1 VEVEEVR
8 ADLRSADPAQLVRR
22 PKIGAAMS
30 IDELTTTHD
39 LTEDREV
46 PIRVAC
52 GVAALA
58 TLVPFALCE
67 IDGRSGSAI
76 TSGLEEHATSQQLG
90 AIVAT
95 FVAALLVPA
104 ALRIA
109 RRASGLSGAVI
120 GAAGVA
126 VAVMYVA
133 YYASFGAAAVV
144 ADQMLDEPG
153 PGLGEATALLVN
165 LTEITR
171 YAPGLALVGAAVAA
185 RRFLPRGVWIP
196 AAVLAVMTVFPLTSW
211 VAALIIPVWL
221 GASAAALGQ
230 NSRRLGSSIP
240 RSAS

>member
-1 VEVEEVR
+1 
-8 ADLRSADPAQLVRR
+8 
-22 PKIGAAMS
+22 MS
-30 IDELTTTHD
+30 IDELTPAHD
-39 LTEDREV
+39 VTEDREV

-58 TLVPFALCE
+58 SLVPFTLCQLQ
-67 IDGRSGSAI
+67 GQSGSAI
-76 TSGLEEHATSQQLG
+76 TSGLVEDATSQQLG
-90 AIVAT
+90 ATVAT

-109 RRASGLSGAVI
+109 RRSSGLSGAVI

-126 VAVMYVA
+126 VAVMYAA

-144 ADQMLDEPG
+144 ADQMLDQPG
-153 PGLGEATALLVN
+153 PGLGEATALVLN

-171 YAPGLALVGAAVAA
+171 YAPGLALMAAVVVA
-185 RRFLPRGVWIP
+185 RKVFPRGVWISAGLL
-196 AAVLAVMTVFPLTSW
+196 AALTMFPLTSW
-211 VAALIIPVWL
+211 VAALLIPVWL
-221 GASAAALGQ
+221 GATCAALGQ